1 MFGQLYIG
9 EGDTLNEK
17 EFEYR
22 DIKFIGKLSSKI
34 YRRGNIYITEKLKP
48 YGINYIQMMC
58 LVALYIEDGIRQE
71 EIVED
76 IGIDKASVTR
86 AIKSLEDNAYLTRTR
101 NESDKRA
108 FNLYL
113 TEKAMEFKEISWKFL
128 SEWELMISEGI
139 DDKDKAIAFNV
150 LKQMS
155 INADK
160 YYKDEN

>member
-1 MFGQLYIG
+1 M
-9 EGDTLNEK
+9 NEK

-113 TEKAMEFKEISWKFL
+113 TDKAMEFKEISWKFL

-150 LKQMS
+150 LNQMS

>member
-1 MFGQLYIG
+1 
-9 EGDTLNEK
+9 
-17 EFEYR
+17 
-22 DIKFIGKLSSKI
+22 
-34 YRRGNIYITEKLKP
+34 
-48 YGINYIQMMC
+48 MMC